1 MDSEIYKLLYKTP
14 GNMSDI
20 IIESDGEVLTRLY
33 FEGCRDSLRKRKID
47 ENQRSRCD
55 VRNDKAWDYAIST
68 GFSDTVR
75 WLDIYFSGK
84 VPNFTPRY
92 RITDGL
98 TDFRK
103 KVLKILSEIPYGCT
117 VTYGDIA
124 KKIDAEAVE
133 NKENAAESEK
143 KYMSSQAVGGTED
156 DLKHVLVRASEGG
169 MKHMSAQAVG
179 GTEDDLKHVLVRAS
193 EGGMKHM
200 SAQAV
205 GGTED
210 DLKHVLVRASE
221 GGMKHMSAQAV
232 GGTEDDLKHVLVR
245 ASEGGMKHMS
255 AQAVGG
261 TEDDLKHV
269 LVRASEGGM
278 KHMSA
283 QAVGGT
289 EDDLKHVLVRASEGG
304 MKHMSAQAVGGTED
318 DLKHVLV
325 RASEGGMKHMSAQ
338 AVGGTEDDLK
348 HVLVRASE
356 GGMKHMS
363 AQAVGGAVGW
373 NPIGII
379 IPCHRVLG
387 ASGSL
392 TGYGGGISNKKSLL
406 RLEGAEFR
414 DNI

>member
-179 GTEDDLKHVLVRAS
+179 G
-193 EGGMKHM
+193 
-200 SAQAV
+200 
-205 GGTED
+205 
-210 DLKHVLVRASE
+210 
-221 GGMKHMSAQAV
+221 
-232 GGTEDDLKHVLVR
+232 
-245 ASEGGMKHMS
+245 
-255 AQAVGG
+255 
-261 TEDDLKHV
+261 
-269 LVRASEGGM
+269 
-278 KHMSA
+278 
-283 QAVGGT
+283 
-289 EDDLKHVLVRASEGG
+289 
-304 MKHMSAQAVGGTED
+304 
-318 DLKHVLV
+318 
-325 RASEGGMKHMSAQ
+325 
-338 AVGGTEDDLK
+338 
-348 HVLVRASE
+348 
-356 GGMKHMS
+356 
-363 AQAVGGAVGW
+363 AVGW